1 MKIPKDKWLHFIG
14 CIVGMFVLTWLKLP
28 LDTATYIMLGVA
40 LGIELGDLKN
50 YGWKQLKDKST
61 RGQYIAN
68 TVLDLFADVLGV
80 GGAIL
85 LLGVT
90 YGL

>member
-1 MKIPKDKWLHFIG
+1 MKIPLDKLLHFAG
-14 CIVGMFVLTWLKLP
+14 CIMGMLVLSPNLP
-28 LDTATYIMLGVA
+28 LDTTTYIMLGVS
-40 LGIELGDLKN
+40 LGIELGDMKN
-50 YGWKQLKDKST
+50 YGLKQLKDKST

>member
-1 MKIPKDKWLHFIG
+1 MKIRTDHYKHF
-14 CIVGMFVLTWLKLP
+14 FVCFMVSALGSIPWQIWHEGWMLALP
-28 LDTATYIMLGVA
+28 VA
-40 LGIELGDLKN
+40 LGLLAGFYKEV
-50 YGWKQLKDKST
+50 KDIGGSGFDWT
-61 RGQYIAN
+61 DI
-68 TVLDLFADVLGV
+68 FADVLGV

>member
-1 MKIPKDKWLHFIG
+1 MAIRSDHVKHF
-14 CIVGMFVLTWLKLP
+14 FVCF
-28 LDTATYIMLGVA
+28 MVSA
-40 LGIELGDLKN
+40 LGTIPWQIWHQRWMLVLPVGLGLLAGFCKEFADI
-50 YGWKQLKDKST
+50 GKSGFDWT
-61 RGQYIAN
+61 DII
-68 TVLDLFADVLGV
+68 ADVLGV